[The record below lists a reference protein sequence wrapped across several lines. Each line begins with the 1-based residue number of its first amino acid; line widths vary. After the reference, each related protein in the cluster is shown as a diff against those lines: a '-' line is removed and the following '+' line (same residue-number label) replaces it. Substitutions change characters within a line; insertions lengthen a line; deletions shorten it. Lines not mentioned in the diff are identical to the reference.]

1 MFWPVSENEFPAYLK
16 DFLSVMLISY
26 QNISQKCFY
35 APVLHT
41 VEESLSAGDRAL
53 FYITAASRTAEG
65 VAASVRCE
73 IRATHTQSA
82 SLELLLSRGKKKLPA

>member
-1 MFWPVSENEFPAYLK
+1 MFWLVSEKEFPAYLK
-16 DFLSVMLISY
+16 DFLSVMLITY

-73 IRATHTQSA
+73 IRATRPKCFLGIAAIH
-82 SLELLLSRGKKKLPA
+82 GKEKLPA